1 MTPARGST
9 ALVDGRSPPT
19 LTVMTALLPV
29 AGGTVSGTASAA
41 GSTALVSGW
50 VEEGGGSVVVVVSAT
65 FGSSAA
71 NGVPPTVPSR
81 CTTES
86 ATTWPDTSA
95 SISHRR
101 GRGEQAA
108 GERLR
113 HDDGLR
119 VDDVPHDVGPGRGV
133 DRDRTVEEHLPA
145 VAVDVDHQRAL
156 LGRRGIDGDAADLGQ
171 VGGVDR
177 PDARTVAITCRQ
189 VHVGAGQAGAGDG
202 AAVGRRRR
210 QRGLQLGER
219 AAPGGE
225 VGEDATEGAL
235 ERARRGDGLRL
246 LRPVGAELGIGGDV
260 GAGGQHGHA
269 AVDRGR
275 LGRTDLA
282 DEQAGV
288 IADRQ
293 PAGGAAE
300 PDRAADQQADGRLV
314 ELRRAAS
321 A

>member
-1 MTPARGST
+1 MAKASGDRCGGR
-9 ALVDGRSPPT
+9 VD
-19 LTVMTALLPV
+19 A
-29 AGGTVSGTASAA
+29 
-41 GSTALVSGW
+41 
-50 VEEGGGSVVVVVSAT
+50 VEELQRDPRQGVDRAGRRTVAADLHGDDGVVARRRRHGLGNRFGGRLDGAGVGLGRGGGRLGSVVVVSAT

-71 NGVPPTVPSR
+71 KGVPPTVPSR

-133 DRDRTVEEHLPA
+133 DRDRAVEEHLPA
-145 VAVDVDHQRAL
+145 VAVDVDDQRAL

-177 PDARTVAITCRQ
+177 PDARTVAIPCGQ
-189 VHVGAGQAGAGDG
+189 VHVGAGQPGAGDG

-269 AVDRGR
+269 TVDRGR
-275 LGRTDLA
+275 L
-282 DEQAGV
+282 
-288 IADRQ
+288 
-293 PAGGAAE
+293 E
-300 PDRAADQQADGRLV
+300 PHRPCR
-314 ELRRAAS
+314 
-321 A
+321 